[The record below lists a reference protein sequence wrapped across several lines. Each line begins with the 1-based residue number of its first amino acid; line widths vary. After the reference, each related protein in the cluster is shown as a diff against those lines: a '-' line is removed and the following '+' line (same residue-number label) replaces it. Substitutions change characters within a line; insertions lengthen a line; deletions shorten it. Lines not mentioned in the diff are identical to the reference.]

1 MGERNGASWLGLREN
16 QQKKKKRGE
25 VSDEA
30 WEKGEPEKKREE
42 RQRVMKIR
50 ERARVNNIFFNT
62 LLQ

>member
-1 MGERNGASWLGLREN
+1 MAWIKREPT
-16 QQKKKKRGE
+16 KKKKRGE